1 MKKKCRKLSA
11 WSFGLALGILVLSY
25 ILYHYMLPGGS
36 FTTVWQ
42 PEPGKPWVTL
52 LVAVLGVLFLFGS
65 IMSLMIGSIFF
76 GDETKEPEK

>member
-1 MKKKCRKLSA
+1 MKQKMKKLSA
-11 WSFGLALGILVLSY
+11 WCFGLSLVTFALNYVCFHFLTDAG
-25 ILYHYMLPGGS
+25 

-65 IMSLMIGSIFF
+65 IMSLLIGSIFF
-76 GDETKEPEK
+76 GDETKE